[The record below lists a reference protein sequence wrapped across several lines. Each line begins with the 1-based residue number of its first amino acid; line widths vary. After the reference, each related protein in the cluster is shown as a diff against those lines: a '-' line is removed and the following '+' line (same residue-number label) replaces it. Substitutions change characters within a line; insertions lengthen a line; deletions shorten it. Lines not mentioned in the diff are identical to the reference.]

1 MRFLLYIF
9 HFLFWL
15 GLFQL
20 FYWVNSNFIPKD
32 VAFLKGIYT
41 FLIFAGTFYIHS
53 LVLINLLLEKKKY
66 LWYSVSAVLLLAGTT
81 YLRFSVNQNFP
92 EARFTIQLFL
102 SKNRP
107 FIGPFFI
114 MLFWMCFSLIY
125 QLLINRIK
133 REKNHLSRLNE
144 FSQSQNQLLKSQINP
159 HFLFNNLNN
168 LYSLIETNSPNAS
181 QIVLKLSDILR
192 YTVYKTTD
200 KRVSLNEELEQVKNL
215 ISLYQLKENESL
227 NIKID
232 ESENKLEVLLEP
244 MLLIPLVENCFK
256 HGNYHLEPEA
266 FIFIRVI
273 SNPLEFIFEVTNSTP
288 SKKNALTEPHGFGL
302 MNLKQ
307 RLQLIYGTKAELTTA
322 LSEMKVFTAT
332 LSIKWN
338 EK

>member
-1 MRFLLYIF
+1 MRFLLYLF

-32 VAFLKGIYT
+32 TALTKGFYT

-53 LVLINLLLEKKKY
+53 LVLINFLLERKKYFLYAISAILLL
-66 LWYSVSAVLLLAGTT
+66 SVST
-81 YLRFSVNQNFP
+81 YLRFIINQHFP
-92 EARFTIQLFL
+92 DAPFTIQLFL
-102 SKNRP
+102 AKNRP
-107 FIGPFFI
+107 YAGPFLI

-144 FSQSQNQLLKSQINP
+144 FAQSQNQLLKSQINP

-168 LYSLIETNSPNAS
+168 LYSLIETNSPKAS

-192 YTVYKTTD
+192 YTVYKTTYE
-200 KRVSLNEELEQVKNL
+200 RVRLNEELQQVKNL
-215 ISLYQLKENESL
+215 ISLYQLKENDSL
-227 NIKID
+227 NIQID
-232 ESENKLEVLLEP
+232 ESENTSDVLLEP

-256 HGNYHLEPEA
+256 HGNYHLDPDA
-266 FIFIRVI
+266 FILIRVI
-273 SNPLEFIFEVTNSTP
+273 SNPGKFVFEIKNSTP
-288 SKKNALTEPHGFGL
+288 KKKSSSTEPSGFGL

-307 RLQLIYGTKAELTTA
+307 RLQLIYDTKAEIITQSGNNT
-322 LSEMKVFTAT
+322 FTAT
-332 LSIKWN
+332 LCIKWN